1 MSREQSLAMLKEGEV
16 PERYLRNIG
25 TIGIEGQIRLLQAR
39 VLVVGAGGLGGTVI
53 ELLARQGVGH
63 IKVVDGDC
71 FAWHNLNRQILATEL
86 NIGSSKAS
94 EAVRR
99 LGAVNS
105 DVIVEP
111 VLEMLRTEN
120 ASQLLDGFDVAVDAL
135 DNISSRLILSRQA
148 QTKGIPLV
156 HGAIAGF
163 TGQVM
168 TVLPSSKGLEAV
180 YGSACADK
188 GIEKATGNPAPTPA
202 LVAALQAQEV
212 IKIITG
218 KGKVLANRLLHVDT
232 EFNCFEMIDLG

>member
-1 MSREQSLAMLKEGEV
+1 MSREHSLAMLKKGEV

-39 VLVVGAGGLGGTVI
+39 ILVVGAGGLGGTVI
-53 ELLARQGVGH
+53 ELLARQGVGF
-63 IKVVDGDC
+63 IRVVDGDC
-71 FAWHNLNRQILATEL
+71 FARHNLNRQLLATEL
-86 NIGSSKAS
+86 NLGSSKAV

-99 LGAVNS
+99 VGAANS
-105 DVIVEP
+105 DVTVEP
-111 VLEMLRTEN
+111 VADMLRTDN
-120 ASQLLDGFDVAVDAL
+120 AGQLLDGVDVAVDAL

-148 QTKGIPLV
+148 QKKGIPLV

-168 TVLPSSKGLEAV
+168 TVLPSGKGLETV
-180 YGSACADK
+180 YGGACADK
-188 GIEKATGNPAPTPA
+188 GIETGLGNPAPTPA

-232 EFNCFEMIDLG
+232 ESNFFEMIELE